1 VSARRHPAAS
11 RAIAAVLALAALQAP
26 FIAHAE
32 KADKDKPTEIESN
45 RMMSDEARQMTVF
58 EGNVVLTKGTLVV
71 HANRVVVR
79 QDADGFQHVTA
90 TGNPVTF
97 RQRTDSKDGKEG
109 TWIDGQAQ
117 RVEIDQHNDKV
128 ELFDNARVTRDKDV
142 VRGNY
147 IFLDERSGFFSVSGG
162 ADKVQGRV
170 RAVLQPKSAPSSP
183 APSPAKPP
191 AAAPGQSAA
200 PPAPPAPPA
209 APAAPSG
216 AAPTSAPSAAPE
228 ATPAPAAK

>member
-1 VSARRHPAAS
+1 MSSSRRSTAL
-11 RAIAAVLALAALQAP
+11 RIIAAALAIGALQAP
-26 FIAHAE
+26 LVAHAE
-32 KADKDKPTEIESN
+32 KGDKDKPTEIESN
-45 RMMSDEARQMTVF
+45 KMMSDEARQMTIF

-90 TGNPVTF
+90 TGSPVTF
-97 RQRTDSKDGKEG
+97 RQRSDAKDGKQG

-117 RVEIDQHNDKV
+117 RVEIDEHNDKI

-162 ADKVQGRV
+162 ADKPQGRV
-170 RAVLQPKSAPSSP
+170 RAVLQPKSAPASP
-183 APSPAKPP
+183 APSPAKP
-191 AAAPGQSAA
+191 ATETPG
-200 PPAPPAPPA
+200 PPA
-209 APAAPSG
+209 AKPAPSSE
-216 AAPTSAPSAAPE
+216 AAPT
-228 ATPAPAAK
+228 AK